1 MASLNKKNKSD
12 KEALLWIYK
21 NCKKYLPIV
30 AVITIFSAIV
40 SLSAVLLALLSKDVI
55 DIATKNKEGSL
66 VLYGALLL
74 ITIAV
79 QIILHI
85 SDTILKTYASGKLTI
100 LMRKNL
106 FTSISRRKYSETTE
120 YHSGDLLNRLTSD
133 TDVIISSVVG
143 VIPSVASM
151 AAKIIGGLSAL
162 IILNKNIALLI
173 LIFGFTVPALGRLV
187 SRKYKNVHK
196 DVQKAEGKSRA
207 FMQECFENLVVLKAF
222 EGEAPFVRKLNEYL
236 TKNFRF
242 KMKRAKFSVITHM
255 SLYTFFTFGYYA
267 VLLWGATQ
275 ISSGLITYGTL
286 TAFLQLF
293 NQLRMPLQNASG
305 ILPQYYS
312 ALASAERLIEI
323 ETGDMD
329 RPADIEALSKIKAD
343 FNGIQLNNITFGYK
357 DEIILNNLS
366 LSIEKGKITA
376 ITGESGS
383 GKSTIFKILLGL
395 YEPQNGNVTVNGD
408 IPLDTSLRGIFAYV
422 PQGNMILSGTVRENL
437 TICNDNVTD
446 EDIIKA
452 TKVAEIYDI
461 IKALPQGFDTELSER
476 GGGLSEGQL
485 QRISIARALLT
496 NAPVLLLDEATSALD
511 EDTETKVLN
520 NIRDIESKTILFVT
534 HRNTSL
540 KVCDKI
546 LHIEKEF

>member
-343 FNGIQLNNITFGYK
+343 LNGIQLNNITFGYK

>member
-207 FMQECFENLVVLKAF
+207 FMQECFENLDVLKAF

>member
-173 LIFGFTVPALGRLV
+173 LIFGFTVPTLGRLV

-343 FNGIQLNNITFGYK
+343 FNGIQLNNITFGYN

-446 EDIIKA
+446 DDIIKA

-461 IKALPQGFDTELSER
+461 IKALPEGFDTELSER

-520 NIRDIESKTILFVT
+520 NIRDIEGKTILFVT